1 MNNFITNEIFSD
13 ESIQDRETR
22 ERKGRGGEKRNN
34 GRGKKKEKKKRVR
47 ERIIAFLAFIRLER
61 RFQLT
66 VSRSALLPRIFI
78 FII

>member
-1 MNNFITNEIFSD
+1 MNPSRIEK
-13 ESIQDRETR
+13 R
-22 ERKGRGGEKRNN
+22 ERERGEG
-34 GRGKKKEKKKRVR
+34 GKKGTTGEGKRKKKKKRVR

>member
-1 MNNFITNEIFSD
+1 MNPSRIEK
-13 ESIQDRETR
+13 R
-22 ERKGRGGEKRNN
+22 ERERGEG
-34 GRGKKKEKKKRVR
+34 GKKGTTGEGKRKKKRVR